1 MSPRHST
8 AKLQVERKDSISSV
22 HDQHVDSDSIS
33 ASARP
38 LGTVCIE
45 EYLRPNLDPCERLES
60 PKSFIQSQNSS
71 FEVSMTTSA
80 PALRIHSAEI
90 CVEKEVFSSFN

>member
-45 EYLRPNLDPCERLES
+45 EYLRPNLDPCERL
-60 PKSFIQSQNSS
+60 
-71 FEVSMTTSA
+71 
-80 PALRIHSAEI
+80 PAALPLISVQPA
-90 CVEKEVFSSFN
+90 